1 MKKRIISCLL
11 ASVLVLSM
19 LGCGESKAT
28 SGNTDTKAPEASVN
42 EAQGEEKQEAADNGE
57 KLSFAIPDG
66 ADRRRKRQRRML

>member
-19 LGCGESKAT
+19 LGCGGSTAT

-42 EAQGEEKQEAADNGE
+42 EAQGEGKQEAADNGE
-57 KLSFAIPDG
+57 KIVLRYTEIGRAHV
-66 ADRRRKRQRRML
+66 

>member
-19 LGCGESKAT
+19 LGCGGSTAT

-42 EAQGEEKQEAADNGE
+42 EAQGEGKQEAADNGE
-57 KLSFAIPDG
+57 KIVLRYTGWGGPQELSLIHI
-66 ADRRRKRQRRML
+66 